1 MSIKIRYNMEKGLYI
16 AYIEP
21 SDAISRVILA
31 IGDTFHETIAK
42 AWQRAIIRLK
52 RNKSNGKTNN

>member
-1 MSIKIRYNMEKGLYI
+1 MSIKIRYNIEKDLYC

-21 SDAISRVILA
+21 KEAPARVILA

-42 AWQRAIIRLK
+42 AWHRAIIRI
-52 RNKSNGKTNN
+52 NKYKKT

>member
-1 MSIKIRYNMEKGLYI
+1 MSIKIIYNMEKDLYF

-21 SDAISRVILA
+21 KERPARVILA

-42 AWQRAIIRLK
+42 AWHRFIVRK
-52 RNKSNGKTNN
+52 KHEK

>member
-1 MSIKIRYNMEKGLYI
+1 MEKGLYI

-21 SDAISRVILA
+21 SDATSRVILA

-42 AWQRAIIRLK
+42 AWHRAIIRIK
-52 RNKSNGKTNN
+52 KHKQHGKGNK

>member
-1 MSIKIRYNMEKGLYI
+1 MSIKTRYNMEKGLYI

-21 SDAISRVILA
+21 SDATSKVILA

-42 AWQRAIIRLK
+42 AWHRAIIRIK
-52 RNKSNGKTNN
+52 KHKQYGKENK